1 MRALDKDNSGTISLD
16 EFIFLTEQCDR
27 EDLDEETKTIKS
39 ERNDNSTK

>member
-27 EDLDEETKTIKS
+27 EDLDEALAKADADLT
-39 ERNDNSTK
+39 D